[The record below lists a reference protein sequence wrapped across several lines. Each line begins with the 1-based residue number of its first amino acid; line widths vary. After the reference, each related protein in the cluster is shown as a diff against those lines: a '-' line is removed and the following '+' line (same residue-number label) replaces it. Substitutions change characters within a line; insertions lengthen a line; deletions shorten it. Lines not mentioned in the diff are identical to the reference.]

1 MKHILLTTLTF
12 LSISLAAQKPA
23 LTKGDYEETPVKTT
37 INKHPNTP
45 VPQDSPEL
53 QYFDF
58 EVIAKDKVKITKC
71 HLDWQEVEIPAS
83 VVSNGHK
90 FIVVELAENL
100 FRNNYTLQKIT
111 IPNTIVRIGE
121 DAFYDC
127 SPHVYFQGDISDWC
141 AIDFAD
147 WNSNPISPEKEF
159 YINNCPLDVDL
170 IIPNGTKKI
179 GNHAFIYLEKLRSVT
194 IPNSVTSI
202 GERAFE
208 DCKSLK
214 SVTIPNS
221 VTSIGDWAF
230 LGCSA
235 LTSITIPNSVTSI
248 GGWAFYGCES
258 LTSVTIPNSVTEIGK
273 SAFAYCNSISSLIVS
288 KDNPIYDS
296 RNDCNAIIE
305 TSTNTLLF
313 GCKNTTIPSSVIH
326 IGCKAFYNCKYIST
340 ISIPNSVKTIG
351 ISAFEGCSLTSIILN
366 EGLTSIGESAFMHCG
381 SLESIEIP
389 NTVTTMGGGV
399 FHDCK
404 KIKSIKLSNSLKSLP
419 SKQSEYSNVMPTGM
433 FSHCESLNELIIPN
447 GVTDIGD
454 WAFVNCSS
462 LTSLTIPS
470 SVTTVGIN
478 TFNSLPALQSV
489 VLYSAPKNMLFFQC
503 PVLTHITWNVK
514 SEVDSQ
520 KPFDRIKNQILSFT
534 IGEDVEYI
542 PANICNGMINLE
554 SIVIPTNIKQ
564 IGSYAFANCN
574 KLTLVTWNATNSKID
589 DAIFQNTA
597 SKIKCFNF
605 GESVNIIPDFLC
617 DGMSNLTSITIPKDV
632 KVIGKNVFRYCRNLT
647 SVIWNA
653 ENCEPTMWGEY
664 QNDWYKNKELENN
677 YYIFGSGK
685 QDWYMYGPFANIS
698 HKITS
703 FKIGENVSHIP
714 ACLCFGMSKAKI
726 TFHKDIQTI
735 GEYALSEVYQVQ
747 FQGKVTQCANV
758 FYNNKK
764 WYDTII
770 YIPQEYLKYYKSLR
784 TAMGLK
790 KAKVIYKTF

>member
-1 MKHILLTTLTF
+1 MKHILLAMLLY
-12 LSISLAAQKPA
+12 LSVTSVAQKPA
-23 LTKGDYEETPVKTT
+23 LTKGDYEETPVKTPVK
-37 INKHPNTP
+37 KHPNTP
-45 VPQDSPEL
+45 IPQDSPEL

-71 HLDWQEVEIPAS
+71 HLDWQDIEIPAS

-90 FIVVELAENL
+90 FIVVELAANL
-100 FRNNYTLQKIT
+100 FRNNHTLQKIT

-127 SPHVYFQGDISDWC
+127 NNPHVYFLGNISDWC
-141 AIDFAD
+141 AIDFAN
-147 WNSNPISPEKEF
+147 WYSNPTSCNKDF
-159 YINNCPLDVDL
+159 YIKNSRFDAIHL
-170 IIPNGTKKI
+170 ILPNGTKKV
-179 GNHAFIYLEKLRSVT
+179 GSYAFRDFQKI
-194 IPNSVTSI
+194 
-202 GERAFE
+202 
-208 DCKSLK
+208 K

-221 VTSIGDWAF
+221 VTAIGKGAFFSCLSLESIF
-230 LGCSA
+230 
-235 LTSITIPNSVTSI
+235 IPSSVTSI
-248 GGWAFYGCES
+248 GE
-258 LTSVTIPNSVTEIGK
+258 
-273 SAFAYCNSISSLIVS
+273 SAFASCNSMCSLIVS

-326 IGCKAFYNCKYIST
+326 IGCKAFYNCESIST

-366 EGLTSIGESAFMHCG
+366 EGLTSIGESAFRHCR

-419 SKQSEYSNVMPTGM
+419 SKQSEHSTVIPTGM
-433 FSHCESLNELIIPN
+433 FSHCKSLNELIIPN
-447 GVTDIGD
+447 GVTDIGE
-454 WAFVNCSS
+454 WAFVDCSS

-470 SVTTVGIN
+470 SVTTVGNN

-489 VLYSAPKNMLFFQC
+489 VLYSAPKNMVFFQC

-514 SEVDSQ
+514 SGVDSQ

-534 IGEDVEYI
+534 FGEEVEYI
-542 PANICNGMINLE
+542 PANICNGMANLE
-554 SIVIPTNIKQ
+554 SIEIPENIKQ
-564 IGSYAFANCN
+564 VGALAFANCN
-574 KLTLVTWNATNSKID
+574 KLTLVTWNATNSKIGNT
-589 DAIFQNTA
+589 IFQNTA
-597 SKIKCFNF
+597 SKIKCFKF
-605 GESVNIIPDFLC
+605 GESVRVIPDLLC
-617 DGMSNLTSITIPKDV
+617 DGMSSLTSITIPKNI
-632 KVIGKNVFRYCRNLT
+632 KIIGKNVFRFCRELT
-647 SVIWNA
+647 SVVWNA
-653 ENCEPTMWGEY
+653 EQCESTWWGEY
-664 QNDWYKNKELENN
+664 QSDWYKNKELEND
-677 YYIFGSGK
+677 YIIFGSGK

-703 FKIGENVSHIP
+703 FKIGENVQHIP
-714 ACLCFGMSKAKI
+714 SYLCFGMSKAKL

>member
-1 MKHILLTTLTF
+1 MKNILLAMLLY
-12 LSISLAAQKPA
+12 LSVTSAAQKPA
-23 LTKGDYEETPVKTT
+23 LTKGNYEETPVKTT
-37 INKHPNTP
+37 IKKHPNTP

-90 FIVVELAENL
+90 FIVVELAANL
-100 FRNNYTLQKIT
+100 FRNNHTLQKIT
-111 IPNTIVRIGE
+111 IPNTIVRIG
-121 DAFYDC
+121 DHAFYGC
-127 SPHVYFQGDISDWC
+127 NPHVYFLGNISDWC

-147 WNSNPISPEKEF
+147 WNSNPISKEKEF
-159 YINNCPLDVDL
+159 YINNCPFDVDL
-170 IIPNGTKKI
+170 RIPNGTKKI
-179 GNHAFIYLEKLRSVT
+179 GNYAFRNLEKLRSVT
-194 IPNSVTSI
+194 IPNSVTTI
-202 GERAFE
+202 GEMAFRYCLSLTSINVSANNSNYSSVDGVLFNKDKTMLITCPE
-208 DCKSLK
+208 GKSGIY
-214 SVTIPNS
+214 TIPNS
-221 VTSIGDWAF
+221 VTSIGYCALID
-230 LGCSA
+230 CSK
-235 LTSITIPNSVTSI
+235 
-248 GGWAFYGCES
+248 
-258 LTSVTIPNSVTEIGK
+258 LTSVTIPNSVTNIGEQ
-273 SAFAYCNSISSLIVS
+273 AFSGCSSLTSVHIADIEAWCKITFANAGANPLFAQVS
-288 KDNPIYDS
+288 REDENLY
-296 RNDCNAIIE
+296 RNGEILTD
-305 TSTNTLLF
+305 L
-313 GCKNTTIPSSVIH
+313 V
-326 IGCKAFYNCKYIST
+326 
-340 ISIPNSVKTIG
+340 IPNSGTSIGNYAFIDYSKLTSVTIPNNVTHIGVSAFYRCSSLASVTIG
-351 ISAFEGCSLTSIILN
+351 N
-366 EGLTSIGESAFMHCG
+366 NVTSIGEAAFSG
-381 SLESIEIP
+381 
-389 NTVTTMGGGV
+389 
-399 FHDCK
+399 
-404 KIKSIKLSNSLKSLP
+404 
-419 SKQSEYSNVMPTGM
+419 
-433 FSHCESLNELIIPN
+433 
-447 GVTDIGD
+447 
-454 WAFVNCSS
+454 CSS

-470 SVTTVGIN
+470 SVTTVGNN

-489 VLYSAPKNMLFFQC
+489 VLYSAPKNMVFFQC

-520 KPFDRIKNQILSFT
+520 KLFDRIKNQILSFT

-564 IGSYAFANCN
+564 IGSHAFANCN

-664 QNDWYKNKELENN
+664 QNDWYKNKELEND
-677 YYIFGSGK
+677 YIIFGSGK

-703 FKIGENVSHIP
+703 FKIGENVQQIP
-714 ACLCFGMSKAKI
+714 SYLCFGMSKAKI

-735 GEYALSEVYQVQ
+735 GEYALSEVYKVQ

>member
-1 MKHILLTTLTF
+1 MKHILLAMLLY
-12 LSISLAAQKPA
+12 LSVTSVAQKPA
-23 LTKGDYEETPVKTT
+23 LTKGDYEETPVK
-37 INKHPNTP
+37 KHLDTP
-45 VPQDSPEL
+45 IPQDSPEL

-71 HLDWQEVEIPAS
+71 HLDWQDIEIPAS

-90 FIVVELAENL
+90 FIVVELAANL
-100 FRNNYTLQKIT
+100 FRNNHTLQKIT

-127 SPHVYFQGDISDWC
+127 NNPHVYFLGNISDWC
-141 AIDFAD
+141 AIDFAN
-147 WNSNPISPEKEF
+147 WYSNPTSCNKDF
-159 YINNCPLDVDL
+159 YIKNSRFDAIHL
-170 IIPNGTKKI
+170 ILPNGTKKV
-179 GNHAFIYLEKLRSVT
+179 GSYAFRDFQKI
-194 IPNSVTSI
+194 
-202 GERAFE
+202 
-208 DCKSLK
+208 K

-221 VTSIGDWAF
+221 VTAIGKGAFFSCLSLESIF
-230 LGCSA
+230 
-235 LTSITIPNSVTSI
+235 IPSSVTSI
-248 GGWAFYGCES
+248 GE
-258 LTSVTIPNSVTEIGK
+258 
-273 SAFAYCNSISSLIVS
+273 SAFARCNSMYSLIVS

-305 TSTNTLLF
+305 TSTNTLQF
-313 GCKNTTIPSSVIH
+313 GCKNTTIHRSVTN
-326 IGCKAFYNCKYIST
+326 IGYKAFHDCESIST
-340 ISIPNSVKTIG
+340 ISIPSSIKTIG
-351 ISAFEGCSLTSIILN
+351 IAAFEGSSLVSITLN
-366 EGLTSIGESAFMHCG
+366 EGLTSIGATAFQHCG
-381 SLESIEIP
+381 NLESIEIP
-389 NTVTTMGGGV
+389 NSVMTIGEGV
-399 FHDCK
+399 FNDCK
-404 KIKSIKLSNSLKSLP
+404 KIKSIKLSKSLKSLP
-419 SKQSEYSNVMPTGM
+419 SSFCPNCS
-433 FSHCESLNELIIPN
+433 SLTEIVIIPN
-447 GVTDIGD
+447 SVTSIGD
-454 WAFVNCSS
+454 LAFYGCSS

-470 SVTTVGIN
+470 GVTTVGNN
-478 TFNSLPALQSV
+478 TFNNLPALQSI

-503 PVLTHITWNVK
+503 PALTHITWNVE
-514 SEVDSQ
+514 SGVYSQ
-520 KPFDRIKNQILSFT
+520 RPFDRIKNQILSFT

-554 SIVIPTNIKQ
+554 SIVIPANIKQ
-564 IGSYAFANCN
+564 IGSHAFANCN
-574 KLTLVTWNATNSKID
+574 KLTLVTWNATNSKIG

-605 GESVNIIPDFLC
+605 GESVNFIPDFLC
-617 DGMSNLTSITIPKDV
+617 DDMSNLTSITIPKDV

-703 FKIGENVSHIP
+703 FKIGENVQQIP
-714 ACLCFGMSKAKI
+714 SYLCFGMSKAKI
-726 TFHKDIQTI
+726 TFHKDIQSI
-735 GEYALSEVYQVQ
+735 GEYALSEVYKVQ

-758 FYNNKK
+758 FYNNEK

-770 YIPQEYLKYYKSLR
+770 YVPQEYLKYYKSLR

>member
-1 MKHILLTTLTF
+1 MKHILLAMLLY
-12 LSISLAAQKPA
+12 LSVTSVAQKPA
-23 LTKGDYEETPVKTT
+23 LTKGDYEETPVKTPVK
-37 INKHPNTP
+37 KHPNTP
-45 VPQDSPEL
+45 IPQDSPEL

-71 HLDWQEVEIPAS
+71 HLDWQDIEIPAS

-90 FIVVELAENL
+90 FIVVELAANL
-100 FRNNYTLQKIT
+100 FRNNHTLQKIT

-127 SPHVYFQGDISDWC
+127 NNPHVYFLGNISDWC
-141 AIDFAD
+141 AIDFAN
-147 WNSNPISPEKEF
+147 WYSNPTSCNKDF
-159 YINNCPLDVDL
+159 YIKNSRFDAIHL
-170 IIPNGTKKI
+170 ILPNGTKKV
-179 GNHAFIYLEKLRSVT
+179 GSYAFRDFQKI
-194 IPNSVTSI
+194 
-202 GERAFE
+202 
-208 DCKSLK
+208 K

-221 VTSIGDWAF
+221 VTAIGKGAFFSCLSLESIF
-230 LGCSA
+230 
-235 LTSITIPNSVTSI
+235 IPSSVTSI
-248 GGWAFYGCES
+248 GE
-258 LTSVTIPNSVTEIGK
+258 
-273 SAFAYCNSISSLIVS
+273 SAFARCNSMCSLIVS

-305 TSTNTLLF
+305 TSTNTLQF
-313 GCKNTTIPSSVIH
+313 GCKNTTIHRSVTN
-326 IGCKAFYNCKYIST
+326 IGYKAFHDCESIST
-340 ISIPNSVKTIG
+340 ISIPGSIKTIG
-351 ISAFEGCSLTSIILN
+351 IAAFEGSSLVSITLN
-366 EGLTSIGESAFMHCG
+366 EGLTSIGATAFQHCG
-381 SLESIEIP
+381 NLESIEIP
-389 NTVTTMGGGV
+389 NSVMTIGEGV
-399 FHDCK
+399 FNDCK
-404 KIKSIKLSNSLKSLP
+404 KIKSIKLSKSLKSLP
-419 SKQSEYSNVMPTGM
+419 SSFCPNCS
-433 FSHCESLNELIIPN
+433 SLTEIVIIPN
-447 GVTDIGD
+447 SVTSIGD
-454 WAFVNCSS
+454 LAFYGCSS

-470 SVTTVGIN
+470 GVTTVGNN
-478 TFNSLPALQSV
+478 TFNNLPALQSI

-503 PVLTHITWNVK
+503 PALTHITWNVK
-514 SEVDSQ
+514 SGVDSQ
-520 KPFDRIKNQILSFT
+520 KPFNEIKNQILSFT

-542 PANICNGMINLE
+542 PANICNGMTNLE
-554 SIVIPTNIKQ
+554 SIVIPANIKQ
-564 IGSYAFANCN
+564 IGSHAFANCN

-664 QNDWYKNKELENN
+664 QNDWYKNKELEND
-677 YYIFGSGK
+677 YIIFGSGK

-703 FKIGENVSHIP
+703 FKIGENVQQIP
-714 ACLCFGMSKAKI
+714 SYLCFGMSKAKI

-735 GEYALSEVYQVQ
+735 GEYALGEVYKVQ

>member
-1 MKHILLTTLTF
+1 MKHILLAMLLY
-12 LSISLAAQKPA
+12 LSVTSAAQKPV
-23 LTKGDYEETPVKTT
+23 LTKGDYEETPVKTSVK
-37 INKHPNTP
+37 KHPNTP

-71 HLDWQEVEIPAS
+71 RLDWQEVEIPAS

-90 FIVVELAENL
+90 FIVVELAANL
-100 FRNNYTLQKIT
+100 FSNNHTLQKIT
-111 IPNTIVRIGE
+111 IPNTIVRIGD
-121 DAFYDC
+121 DAFYNC
-127 SPHVYFQGDISDWC
+127 NPHVYFQGDITDWC

-147 WNSNPISPEKEF
+147 QNSNPISKEKEF
-159 YINNCPLDVDL
+159 YINNCPFDVDL
-170 IIPNGTKKI
+170 RIPNGTKKI
-179 GNHAFIYLEKLRSVT
+179 GNYAFRNLEKLRSVT
-194 IPNSVTSI
+194 IPNSVTNIGEMAFRYCLSLTSINVSANNSNYSSVDGVLLNKDKTMLITCPEGKSGIYTIPNSVTSI
-202 GERAFE
+202 GKWAFSGC
-208 DCKSLK
+208 DNLT

-221 VTSIGDWAF
+221 VTSIGEQAF
-230 LGCSA
+230 SHCNS
-235 LTSITIPNSVTSI
+235 LTSITIPNSVT
-248 GGWAFYGCES
+248 
-258 LTSVTIPNSVTEIGK
+258 
-273 SAFAYCNSISSLIVS
+273 
-288 KDNPIYDS
+288 
-296 RNDCNAIIE
+296 
-305 TSTNTLLF
+305 
-313 GCKNTTIPSSVIH
+313 
-326 IGCKAFYNCKYIST
+326 
-340 ISIPNSVKTIG
+340 
-351 ISAFEGCSLTSIILN
+351 
-366 EGLTSIGESAFMHCG
+366 
-381 SLESIEIP
+381 
-389 NTVTTMGGGV
+389 
-399 FHDCK
+399 
-404 KIKSIKLSNSLKSLP
+404 
-419 SKQSEYSNVMPTGM
+419 
-433 FSHCESLNELIIPN
+433 
-447 GVTDIGD
+447 
-454 WAFVNCSS
+454 
-462 LTSLTIPS
+462 
-470 SVTTVGIN
+470 TVGNN
-478 TFNSLPALQSV
+478 TFNNLPALQSI
-489 VLYSAPKNMLFFQC
+489 VLYSAPKNMLFSQC
-503 PVLTHITWNVK
+503 PALTHITWNIK
-514 SEVDSQ
+514 SGVDSQ
-520 KPFDRIKNQILSFT
+520 KPFNEITNQILSFT

-542 PANICNGMINLE
+542 PANICDGMTNLE
-554 SIVIPTNIKQ
+554 SIVIPANIKQ
-564 IGSYAFANCN
+564 IGSHAFANCN

-703 FKIGENVSHIP
+703 FKIGENVQQIP
-714 ACLCFGMSKAKI
+714 SYLCFGMSKAKI

>member
-1 MKHILLTTLTF
+1 MKNILLAMLLY
-12 LSISLAAQKPA
+12 LSVTSAAQKPV

-37 INKHPNTP
+37 IKKHPNTP

-90 FIVVELAENL
+90 FIVVELAANL
-100 FRNNYTLQKIT
+100 FRNNHTLQKIT

-127 SPHVYFQGDISDWC
+127 NPHVYFQGDITDWC

-159 YINNCPLDVDL
+159 YINNCPFDVDL
-170 IIPNGTKKI
+170 RIPNGTKKI
-179 GNHAFIYLEKLRSVT
+179 GNYAFRNLEKLRSVT
-194 IPNSVTSI
+194 IPNSVTTI
-202 GERAFE
+202 GEMAFRYCLSLTSINVSANNSNYSSVDGVLFNKDKTMLITCPE
-208 DCKSLK
+208 GKSGIY
-214 SVTIPNS
+214 TIPNS
-221 VTSIGDWAF
+221 VTSIGYCALID
-230 LGCSA
+230 CSK
-235 LTSITIPNSVTSI
+235 
-248 GGWAFYGCES
+248 
-258 LTSVTIPNSVTEIGK
+258 LTSVTIPNSVTNIGEQ
-273 SAFAYCNSISSLIVS
+273 AFCGCSSLTSVHITDIEAWCKITFAS
-288 KDNPIYDS
+288 AGANPLFSQVFREDENLYL
-296 RNDCNAIIE
+296 NGE
-305 TSTNTLLF
+305 LL
-313 GCKNTTIPSSVIH
+313 TDLV
-326 IGCKAFYNCKYIST
+326 
-340 ISIPNSVKTIG
+340 IPNSVTSIGNYAFIGYSKLTSVTIPNNVTNIGVSAFYRCSSLVSVTIG
-351 ISAFEGCSLTSIILN
+351 N
-366 EGLTSIGESAFMHCG
+366 NVTSIGEAAFSG
-381 SLESIEIP
+381 
-389 NTVTTMGGGV
+389 
-399 FHDCK
+399 
-404 KIKSIKLSNSLKSLP
+404 
-419 SKQSEYSNVMPTGM
+419 
-433 FSHCESLNELIIPN
+433 
-447 GVTDIGD
+447 
-454 WAFVNCSS
+454 CSS

-470 SVTTVGIN
+470 GVTTVGNN
-478 TFNSLPALQSV
+478 TFNNLPALQSI
-489 VLYSAPKNMLFFQC
+489 VLYSAPKNMLFSQC
-503 PVLTHITWNVK
+503 PALTHITWNVK
-514 SEVDSQ
+514 SGVDLQ
-520 KPFDRIKNQILSFT
+520 KPFNEIKNQILSFT
-534 IGEDVEYI
+534 IGEDVEYLSS
-542 PANICNGMINLE
+542 NICDGMTNLE
-554 SIVIPTNIKQ
+554 SIVIPANIKQ
-564 IGSYAFANCN
+564 IGSHAFANCN
-574 KLTLVTWNATNSKID
+574 KLTLVTWNATNSKIG

-617 DGMSNLTSITIPKDV
+617 DGISNLTSITIPKNV

-664 QNDWYKNKELENN
+664 KNDWYKNKDLENN
-677 YYIFGSGK
+677 YYILDSGK

-703 FKIGENVSHIP
+703 FKIGENVQQIP
-714 ACLCFGMSKAKI
+714 SYLCFGMSKAKI
-726 TFHKDIQTI
+726 TFHKDIQII
-735 GEYALSEVYQVQ
+735 GEYALSEVYKVQ

>member
-1 MKHILLTTLTF
+1 MKKIL
-12 LSISLAAQKPA
+12 IIWSLFCVCNCYAQKPV
-23 LTKGDYEETPVKTT
+23 LTKGDFKEDTSSKSVSNSNQVARLNS
-37 INKHPNTP
+37 I
-45 VPQDSPEL
+45 EL
-53 QYFDF
+53 KYFDF
-58 EVIAKDKVKITKC
+58 EIISKDKVRLTKS
-71 HLDWQEVEIPAS
+71 HNDWQEIEIPAS
-83 VVSNGHK
+83 VLIDGQK
-90 FIVVELAENL
+90 FYITEIGARVFQQNQ
-100 FRNNYTLQKIT
+100 TLKKIT
-111 IPNTIVRIGE
+111 LPNTIEKIGDAAFYGTGIANLYFKGTIADWANIHFSDWHSNPVCSYTEFYLNNTRFEGNKLILPNSTKRIGSY
-121 DAFYDC
+121 AFR
-127 SPHVYFQGDISDWC
+127 
-141 AIDFAD
+141 DFD
-147 WNSNPISPEKEF
+147 QITSIE
-159 YINNCPLDVDL
+159 
-170 IIPNGTKKI
+170 
-179 GNHAFIYLEKLRSVT
+179 
-194 IPNSVTSI
+194 IPNSVTRIEKS
-202 GERAFE
+202 AFI
-208 DCKSLK
+208 DCD
-214 SVTIPNS
+214 N
-221 VTSIGDWAF
+221 
-230 LGCSA
+230 
-235 LTSITIPNSVTSI
+235 
-248 GGWAFYGCES
+248 
-258 LTSVTIPNSVTEIGK
+258 LTSVIIPKSVNNIENK
-273 SAFAYCNSISSLIVS
+273 AFGRCNSLVNITVE
-288 KDNPIYDS
+288 DGNPKYDS
-296 RNDCNAIIE
+296 RENCNAIIE
-305 TSTNTLLF
+305 TKTNTLIVA
-313 GCKNTTIPSSVIH
+313 CNNTTIPNTVKK
-326 IGCKAFYNCKYIST
+326 IGDYSFYDCDFLKSLIL
-340 ISIPNSVKTIG
+340 PNSVKTIG
-351 ISAFEGCSLTSIILN
+351 ISAFESCSLTSIILN

-419 SKQSEYSNVMPTGM
+419 SKQSEHSNFWPTGM

-447 GVTDIGD
+447 SVTSIGD
-454 WAFVNCSS
+454 WAFVDCSS

-470 SVTTVGIN
+470 SVTTVGNN

-489 VLYSAPKNMLFFQC
+489 VLYSAPKNMVFFQC

-554 SIVIPTNIKQ
+554 SIVIPANIKQ
-564 IGSYAFANCN
+564 IGSHAFANCN
-574 KLTLVTWNATNSKID
+574 KLTLVTWNATNSKIG

-605 GESVNIIPDFLC
+605 GESVNVIPDFLC
-617 DGMSNLTSITIPKDV
+617 DGMSNLTSITMPKNV

-664 QNDWYKNKELENN
+664 QDDWYKNKELELENN
-677 YYIFGSGK
+677 YYIIGSGE

-714 ACLCFGMSKAKI
+714 AYLCFGMSKAKI

>member
-1 MKHILLTTLTF
+1 MKHILLAMLLY
-12 LSISLAAQKPA
+12 LSVTSVAQKPA
-23 LTKGDYEETPVKTT
+23 LTKGDYEETPVKTPVK
-37 INKHPNTP
+37 KHPNTP
-45 VPQDSPEL
+45 ILQDSPEL

-71 HLDWQEVEIPAS
+71 HLDWQDIEIPAS

-90 FIVVELAENL
+90 FIVVELAANL
-100 FRNNYTLQKIT
+100 FRNNHTLQKIT

-127 SPHVYFQGDISDWC
+127 NNPHVYFLGNISDWC
-141 AIDFAD
+141 AIDFAN
-147 WNSNPISPEKEF
+147 WYSNPTSCNKDF
-159 YINNCPLDVDL
+159 YIKNSRFDAIHL
-170 IIPNGTKKI
+170 ILPNGTKKV
-179 GNHAFIYLEKLRSVT
+179 GSYAFRDFQKI
-194 IPNSVTSI
+194 
-202 GERAFE
+202 
-208 DCKSLK
+208 K

-221 VTSIGDWAF
+221 VTAIGKGAFFSCLSLESIF
-230 LGCSA
+230 
-235 LTSITIPNSVTSI
+235 IPSSVTSI
-248 GGWAFYGCES
+248 GE
-258 LTSVTIPNSVTEIGK
+258 
-273 SAFAYCNSISSLIVS
+273 SAFARCNSMYSLIVS

-305 TSTNTLLF
+305 TSTNTLQF
-313 GCKNTTIPSSVIH
+313 GCKNTTIHRSVTN
-326 IGCKAFYNCKYIST
+326 IGYKAFHDCESIST
-340 ISIPNSVKTIG
+340 ISIPSSIKTIG

-366 EGLTSIGESAFMHCG
+366 EGLTSIGESAFRHCG

-404 KIKSIKLSNSLKSLP
+404 KIKSIKLSKSLKSLP
-419 SKQSEYSNVMPTGM
+419 SSFCSNC
-433 FSHCESLNELIIPN
+433 SSLTEIVIIPN
-447 GVTDIGD
+447 SVTSIGD
-454 WAFVNCSS
+454 WAFYGCSS

-470 SVTTVGIN
+470 GVTTVGNN
-478 TFNSLPALQSV
+478 TFNNLPALQSI

-503 PVLTHITWNVK
+503 SALTHITWNVE
-514 SEVDSQ
+514 SEVYSQ
-520 KPFDRIKNQILSFT
+520 RPFDRIKNQILSFT
-534 IGEDVEYI
+534 IGEDVEYV
-542 PANICNGMINLE
+542 PANICDGMTNLE
-554 SIVIPTNIKQ
+554 SIVIPANIKQ
-564 IGSYAFANCN
+564 IGSHAFANCN

-698 HKITS
+698 HKITL
-703 FKIGENVSHIP
+703 FKIGENVQHIP
-714 ACLCFGMSKAKI
+714 AYLCFGMSKAKI

-735 GEYALSEVYQVQ
+735 GEYALSEVYKVQ

>member
-1 MKHILLTTLTF
+1 MKHILLAMLLY
-12 LSISLAAQKPA
+12 LSVTSVAQKPA
-23 LTKGDYEETPVKTT
+23 LTKGDYEETPVKTPVK
-37 INKHPNTP
+37 KHPNTP
-45 VPQDSPEL
+45 IPQDSPEL

-71 HLDWQEVEIPAS
+71 HLDWQDIEIPAS

-90 FIVVELAENL
+90 FIVVELAANL
-100 FRNNYTLQKIT
+100 FSNNHTLQKIT

-121 DAFYDC
+121 NAFYDC
-127 SPHVYFQGDISDWC
+127 NPHVYFQGNISDWC
-141 AIDFAD
+141 AIDFAN
-147 WNSNPISPEKEF
+147 WYSNPTSCNKDF
-159 YINNCPLDVDL
+159 YIKNSRFDAIHL
-170 IIPNGTKKI
+170 ILPNGTKKV
-179 GNHAFIYLEKLRSVT
+179 GSYAFRDFQKI
-194 IPNSVTSI
+194 
-202 GERAFE
+202 
-208 DCKSLK
+208 K

-221 VTSIGDWAF
+221 VTAIGKGAFFSCLSLESIF
-230 LGCSA
+230 
-235 LTSITIPNSVTSI
+235 IPSSVTSI
-248 GGWAFYGCES
+248 GE
-258 LTSVTIPNSVTEIGK
+258 
-273 SAFAYCNSISSLIVS
+273 SAFARCNSMYSLIVS

-305 TSTNTLLF
+305 TSTNTLQF
-313 GCKNTTIPSSVIH
+313 GCKNTTIHRSVTN
-326 IGCKAFYNCKYIST
+326 IGYKAFHDCESIST
-340 ISIPNSVKTIG
+340 ISIPGSIKTIG
-351 ISAFEGCSLTSIILN
+351 IAAFEGSSLVSITLN
-366 EGLTSIGESAFMHCG
+366 EGLTSIGATAFQHCG
-381 SLESIEIP
+381 NLESIEIP
-389 NTVTTMGGGV
+389 NSVMTIGEGV
-399 FHDCK
+399 FNDCK
-404 KIKSIKLSNSLKSLP
+404 KIKSIKLSKSLKSLP
-419 SKQSEYSNVMPTGM
+419 SSFCPNCS
-433 FSHCESLNELIIPN
+433 SLTEIVIIPN
-447 GVTDIGD
+447 SVTSIGD
-454 WAFVNCSS
+454 LAFYGCSS

-470 SVTTVGIN
+470 GVTTVGNN
-478 TFNSLPALQSV
+478 TFNNLPALQSI
-489 VLYSAPKNMLFFQC
+489 VLYSAPKNMLFSQC
-503 PVLTHITWNVK
+503 PALTHITWNVK
-514 SEVDSQ
+514 SGVDSQ
-520 KPFDRIKNQILSFT
+520 KPFNEIKNQILSFT

-564 IGSYAFANCN
+564 IGSHAFANCN
-574 KLTLVTWNATNSKID
+574 KLTLVTWNATNSKIG

-605 GESVNIIPDFLC
+605 GENVSVIPDLLC
-617 DGMSNLTSITIPKDV
+617 DGMSSITSVTIPKNI
-632 KVIGKNVFRYCRNLT
+632 KIIGKNVFRYCRNLT

-664 QNDWYKNKELENN
+664 QNDWYKNKELEND
-677 YYIFGSGK
+677 YIIFGSGK

-703 FKIGENVSHIP
+703 FKIGENVQQIP
-714 ACLCFGMSKAKI
+714 SYLCFGMSKAKI

-735 GEYALSEVYQVQ
+735 GEYALGEVYKVQ

>member
-1 MKHILLTTLTF
+1 MKNILLAMLLY
-12 LSISLAAQKPA
+12 LSVTSAAQKPV

-37 INKHPNTP
+37 IKKHPNTP
-45 VPQDSPEL
+45 VDSPEL

-90 FIVVELAENL
+90 FIVVELAANL
-100 FRNNYTLQKIT
+100 FRNNHTLQKIT

-121 DAFYDC
+121 AAFYDC
-127 SPHVYFQGDISDWC
+127 NPHVYFQGDITDWC

-147 WNSNPISPEKEF
+147 WSSNPISSKEKEF
-159 YINNCPLDVDL
+159 YINNCPFDVDL
-170 IIPNGTKKI
+170 RIPNGTKKI
-179 GNHAFIYLEKLRSVT
+179 GNYAFRNLEKLRSVT
-194 IPNSVTSI
+194 IPNSVTTIGKFAFRYCLSLTSI
-202 GERAFE
+202 NVSANNSNYSSVDGVLFNKDKTMLITCPEG
-208 DCKSLK
+208 KSGIY
-214 SVTIPNS
+214 TIPNS
-221 VTSIGDWAF
+221 VTSIGYCALID
-230 LGCSA
+230 CSK
-235 LTSITIPNSVTSI
+235 
-248 GGWAFYGCES
+248 
-258 LTSVTIPNSVTEIGK
+258 LTSVTIPNSVTNIGEA
-273 SAFAYCNSISSLIVS
+273 AFSGCSSLTSVHIADIEAWCKITFANAGANPLFAHVS
-288 KDNPIYDS
+288 REDENLYLNGEILTD
-296 RNDCNAIIE
+296 
-305 TSTNTLLF
+305 L
-313 GCKNTTIPSSVIH
+313 V
-326 IGCKAFYNCKYIST
+326 
-340 ISIPNSVKTIG
+340 IPNSVTSIGNYAFIDYSKLTSVTIPNNVTHIGVSAFYRCSSLASVTIG
-351 ISAFEGCSLTSIILN
+351 N
-366 EGLTSIGESAFMHCG
+366 NVTSIGEAAFSG
-381 SLESIEIP
+381 
-389 NTVTTMGGGV
+389 
-399 FHDCK
+399 
-404 KIKSIKLSNSLKSLP
+404 
-419 SKQSEYSNVMPTGM
+419 
-433 FSHCESLNELIIPN
+433 
-447 GVTDIGD
+447 
-454 WAFVNCSS
+454 CSS

-470 SVTTVGIN
+470 GVTAVGNN
-478 TFNSLPALQSV
+478 TFNNLPALQSI
-489 VLYSAPKNMLFFQC
+489 VLYSAPKNMLFSQC
-503 PVLTHITWNVK
+503 PALTHITWNVK
-514 SEVDSQ
+514 SGVDLQ
-520 KPFDRIKNQILSFT
+520 KPFNEIKNQILSFT
-534 IGEDVEYI
+534 IGEDVEYLSS
-542 PANICNGMINLE
+542 NICDGMTNLE
-554 SIVIPTNIKQ
+554 SIVIPANIKQ
-564 IGSYAFANCN
+564 IGSHAFANCN
-574 KLTLVTWNATNSKID
+574 KLTLVTWNATNSKIG

-664 QNDWYKNKELENN
+664 QNDWYKNKELEND
-677 YYIFGSGK
+677 YLIFGSGK

-703 FKIGENVSHIP
+703 FKIGENVQQIP
-714 ACLCFGMSKAKI
+714 SYLCFGMSKAKI

-735 GEYALSEVYQVQ
+735 GEYALSEVYKVQ

>member
-1 MKHILLTTLTF
+1 MKHILLAMLLY
-12 LSISLAAQKPA
+12 LSVTSVAQKPA
-23 LTKGDYEETPVKTT
+23 LTKGDYEETPVITPVK
-37 INKHPNTP
+37 KHPNAP
-45 VPQDSPEL
+45 IPQDSPEL

-71 HLDWQEVEIPAS
+71 HLDWQDIEIPAS

-90 FIVVELAENL
+90 FIVVELAANL
-100 FRNNYTLQKIT
+100 FRNNHTLQKIT

-121 DAFYDC
+121 DAFYNC
-127 SPHVYFQGDISDWC
+127 NNPHVYFLGNISDWC
-141 AIDFAD
+141 AIDFAN
-147 WNSNPISPEKEF
+147 WYSNPTSCNKDF
-159 YINNCPLDVDL
+159 YIKNSRFDAIHL
-170 IIPNGTKKI
+170 ILPNGTKKV
-179 GNHAFIYLEKLRSVT
+179 GSYAFRDFQKI
-194 IPNSVTSI
+194 
-202 GERAFE
+202 
-208 DCKSLK
+208 K

-221 VTSIGDWAF
+221 VTAIGKGAFFSCLSLESIF
-230 LGCSA
+230 
-235 LTSITIPNSVTSI
+235 IPSSVTSI
-248 GGWAFYGCES
+248 GE
-258 LTSVTIPNSVTEIGK
+258 
-273 SAFAYCNSISSLIVS
+273 SAFARCNSMYSLIVS
-288 KDNPIYDS
+288 EDNPIYDS

-305 TSTNTLLF
+305 TSTNTLQF
-313 GCKNTTIPSSVIH
+313 GCKNTTIHRSVTN
-326 IGCKAFYNCKYIST
+326 IGYKAFHDCESIST
-340 ISIPNSVKTIG
+340 ISIPSSIKTIG
-351 ISAFEGCSLTSIILN
+351 IAAFEGSSLVSITLN
-366 EGLTSIGESAFMHCG
+366 EGITSIGATAFQHCG
-381 SLESIEIP
+381 NLESIEIP
-389 NTVTTMGGGV
+389 NSVITIGEGV
-399 FHDCK
+399 FNDCK
-404 KIKSIKLSNSLKSLP
+404 KIKSIKLSKSLKSLP
-419 SKQSEYSNVMPTGM
+419 SSFCPNCS
-433 FSHCESLNELIIPN
+433 SLTEIVIIPN
-447 GVTDIGD
+447 SVTSIGD
-454 WAFVNCSS
+454 LAFYGCSS

-470 SVTTVGIN
+470 GVTTVGNN
-478 TFNSLPALQSV
+478 TFNNLPALQSI

-503 PVLTHITWNVK
+503 PALTHITWNVE
-514 SEVDSQ
+514 SGVYSQ
-520 KPFDRIKNQILSFT
+520 RPFDRIKNQILSFT
-534 IGEDVEYI
+534 IGEDVEYV
-542 PANICNGMINLE
+542 PANICDGMTNLE
-554 SIVIPTNIKQ
+554 SIVIPANIKQ
-564 IGSYAFANCN
+564 IGSHAFANCN

-703 FKIGENVSHIP
+703 FKIGENVQQIP
-714 ACLCFGMSKAKI
+714 SYLCFGMSKAKL

>member
-1 MKHILLTTLTF
+1 MKHILLAMLLY
-12 LSISLAAQKPA
+12 LSVTSVAQKPA
-23 LTKGDYEETPVKTT
+23 LTKGDYEETPVITPVK
-37 INKHPNTP
+37 KHPNAP
-45 VPQDSPEL
+45 IPQDSPEL

-71 HLDWQEVEIPAS
+71 HLDWQDIEIPAS

-90 FIVVELAENL
+90 FIVVELAANL
-100 FRNNYTLQKIT
+100 FRNNHTLQKIT

-121 DAFYDC
+121 DAFYNC
-127 SPHVYFQGDISDWC
+127 NNPHVYFLGNISDWC
-141 AIDFAD
+141 AIDFAN
-147 WNSNPISPEKEF
+147 WYSNPTSCNKDF
-159 YINNCPLDVDL
+159 YIKNSRFDAIHL
-170 IIPNGTKKI
+170 ILPNGTKKV
-179 GNHAFIYLEKLRSVT
+179 GSYAFRDFQKI
-194 IPNSVTSI
+194 
-202 GERAFE
+202 
-208 DCKSLK
+208 K

-221 VTSIGDWAF
+221 VTAIGKGAFFSCLSLESIF
-230 LGCSA
+230 
-235 LTSITIPNSVTSI
+235 IPSSVTSI
-248 GGWAFYGCES
+248 GE
-258 LTSVTIPNSVTEIGK
+258 
-273 SAFAYCNSISSLIVS
+273 SAFARCNSMYSLIVS
-288 KDNPIYDS
+288 EDNPIYDS

-305 TSTNTLLF
+305 TSTNTLQF
-313 GCKNTTIPSSVIH
+313 GCKNTTIHRSVTN
-326 IGCKAFYNCKYIST
+326 IGYKAFHDCESIST
-340 ISIPNSVKTIG
+340 ISIPSSIKTIG
-351 ISAFEGCSLTSIILN
+351 IAAFEGSSLVSITLN
-366 EGLTSIGESAFMHCG
+366 EGLTSIGATAFQHCG
-381 SLESIEIP
+381 NLESIEIP
-389 NTVTTMGGGV
+389 NSVITIGEGV
-399 FHDCK
+399 FNDCK
-404 KIKSIKLSNSLKSLP
+404 KIKSIKLSKSLKSLP
-419 SKQSEYSNVMPTGM
+419 SSFCPNCS
-433 FSHCESLNELIIPN
+433 SLTEIVIIPN
-447 GVTDIGD
+447 SVTSIGD
-454 WAFVNCSS
+454 LAFYGCSS

-470 SVTTVGIN
+470 GVTTVGNN
-478 TFNSLPALQSV
+478 TFNNLPALQSI

-503 PVLTHITWNVK
+503 PALTHITWNVE
-514 SEVDSQ
+514 SGVYSQ
-520 KPFDRIKNQILSFT
+520 RPFDRIKNQILSFT
-534 IGEDVEYI
+534 IGEDVEYV
-542 PANICNGMINLE
+542 PANICDGMTNLE
-554 SIVIPTNIKQ
+554 SIVIPANIKQ
-564 IGSYAFANCN
+564 IGSHAFANCN

-703 FKIGENVSHIP
+703 FKIGENVQQIP
-714 ACLCFGMSKAKI
+714 SYLCFGMSKAKL

>member
-1 MKHILLTTLTF
+1 MKHILLTTLAF

-23 LTKGDYEETPVKTT
+23 LTKGDYEETSVKTA
-37 INKHPNTP
+37 IKKHPNTS

-83 VVSNGHK
+83 VVSNGYK
-90 FIVVELAENL
+90 FIVTELAANL
-100 FRNNYTLQKIT
+100 FMNNHTLQKIT
-111 IPNTIVRIGE
+111 IPNTIIKIGV
-121 DAFYDC
+121 DAFYNCD
-127 SPHVYFQGDISDWC
+127 PHVYFLGDISDWC

-147 WNSNPISPEKEF
+147 WDSNPISKEKEF
-159 YINNCPLDVDL
+159 YINKCRFDALDL
-170 IIPNGTKKI
+170 RIPNGTKKI
-179 GNHAFIYLEKLRSVT
+179 GNYAFRNFENLRSVT

-202 GERAFE
+202 GSYAFY
-208 DCKSLK
+208 CCSSLN
-214 SVTIPNS
+214 SVTVPNS
-221 VTSIGDWAF
+221 VTNIG
-230 LGCSA
+230 
-235 LTSITIPNSVTSI
+235 
-248 GGWAFYGCES
+248 E
-258 LTSVTIPNSVTEIGK
+258 
-273 SAFAYCNSISSLIVS
+273 SAFACCNSISSLIVS

-326 IGCKAFYNCKYIST
+326 IGCKAFYNCESIST

-419 SKQSEYSNVMPTGM
+419 SKQSEHSNVIPTGM
-433 FSHCESLNELIIPN
+433 FSHCKSLNELIIPN
-447 GVTDIGD
+447 GVTDIGE

-470 SVTTVGIN
+470 SVTTVGNN

-489 VLYSAPKNMLFFQC
+489 VLYSAPKNILFFQC
-503 PVLTHITWNVK
+503 PALTHITWNVK

-554 SIVIPTNIKQ
+554 SIVIPANIKQ
-564 IGSYAFANCN
+564 IGSHAFANCN
-574 KLTLVTWNATNSKID
+574 KLTLVTWNATNSKIG

-605 GESVNIIPDFLC
+605 GESVNFIPDFLC
-617 DGMSNLTSITIPKDV
+617 DDMSNLTSITIPKDV

-703 FKIGENVSHIP
+703 FKIGENVQQIP
-714 ACLCFGMSKAKI
+714 SYLCFGMSKAKI
-726 TFHKDIQTI
+726 TFHKDIQSI
-735 GEYALSEVYQVQ
+735 GEYALSEVYKVQ

-758 FYNNKK
+758 FYNNEK

-770 YIPQEYLKYYKSLR
+770 YVPQEYLKYYKSLR

>member
-1 MKHILLTTLTF
+1 MKHILLAMLLY
-12 LSISLAAQKPA
+12 LSVTSAAQKPV
-23 LTKGDYEETPVKTT
+23 LTKGDYEETPVKTSVK
-37 INKHPNTP
+37 KHPNTP

-71 HLDWQEVEIPAS
+71 RLDWQEVEIPAS

-90 FIVVELAENL
+90 FIVVELAANL
-100 FRNNYTLQKIT
+100 FSNNHTLQKIT
-111 IPNTIVRIGE
+111 IPNTIVRIGD
-121 DAFYDC
+121 DAFYNC
-127 SPHVYFQGDISDWC
+127 NPHVYFQGDITDWC

-147 WNSNPISPEKEF
+147 QNSNPISKEKEF
-159 YINNCPLDVDL
+159 YINNCPFDVDL
-170 IIPNGTKKI
+170 RIPNGTKKI
-179 GNHAFIYLEKLRSVT
+179 GNYAFRNLEKLRSVTIPNSVTNIGEMAFRYCLSLTSINVSANNSNYSSVDGVLLNKDKTMLITCPEGKSGIYTIPNSVTSIGKWAFSGCDNLTSVTIPNSVTSIGEQAFSHCNSLTSVHITDIEAWCKITFASAGANPLFSQVFREDENLYLNGELLIDLVIPNSVKSIGNYAFIGYPKLTSVT

-202 GERAFE
+202 GERAFSGC
-208 DCKSLK
+208 DNLT

-221 VTSIGDWAF
+221 VTSIGEGAFIDCDNLTSVTIPNSVTSIGKWAF
-230 LGCSA
+230 SGCDNLTSVTIPNSVTSIGEQA
-235 LTSITIPNSVTSI
+235 FSHCNSLTSITIPNSVT
-248 GGWAFYGCES
+248 
-258 LTSVTIPNSVTEIGK
+258 
-273 SAFAYCNSISSLIVS
+273 
-288 KDNPIYDS
+288 
-296 RNDCNAIIE
+296 
-305 TSTNTLLF
+305 
-313 GCKNTTIPSSVIH
+313 
-326 IGCKAFYNCKYIST
+326 
-340 ISIPNSVKTIG
+340 
-351 ISAFEGCSLTSIILN
+351 
-366 EGLTSIGESAFMHCG
+366 
-381 SLESIEIP
+381 
-389 NTVTTMGGGV
+389 
-399 FHDCK
+399 
-404 KIKSIKLSNSLKSLP
+404 
-419 SKQSEYSNVMPTGM
+419 
-433 FSHCESLNELIIPN
+433 
-447 GVTDIGD
+447 
-454 WAFVNCSS
+454 
-462 LTSLTIPS
+462 
-470 SVTTVGIN
+470 TVGNN
-478 TFNSLPALQSV
+478 TFNNLPALQSI
-489 VLYSAPKNMLFFQC
+489 VLYSAPKNMLFSQC
-503 PVLTHITWNVK
+503 PALTHITWNIK
-514 SEVDSQ
+514 SGVDSQ
-520 KPFDRIKNQILSFT
+520 KPFNEITNQILSFT

-542 PANICNGMINLE
+542 PANICDGMTNLE
-554 SIVIPTNIKQ
+554 SIVIPANIKQ
-564 IGSYAFANCN
+564 IGSHAFANCN

-703 FKIGENVSHIP
+703 FKIGENVQQIP
-714 ACLCFGMSKAKI
+714 SYLCFGMSKAKI